1 MGFDVLPKRK
11 HEGKCRLTGLFG
23 PFVDSH
29 IIPLALTRLST
40 TGEKLVEAG
49 IGLGIKRRSN
59 SWYDNE
65 LVVRAGED
73 ILAVIDDRGIREL
86 RKYKLLWSSWTNTPP
101 ESDVSDDGR
110 PVGRYVAF
118 EQPQILQLFFLSLLW
133 RAAASQ
139 RQEFNGITL
148 DSHVQEDLRQRVE
161 RQAPGPS
168 EDYPVFLFQTTST
181 GVAHNRTPLIEQ
193 RRLPLA
199 AGGTRDVPYVRFYFD
214 GLVAHVHLAIGLQL
228 DQTLVALC
236 GLGLA
241 HHTLVFTH
249 PFEES
254 RVFDNLNTM
263 FRVVHAEQRRPAVQK
278 TEMALAISAYA
289 DLLGRRSR

>member
-1 MGFDVLPKRK
+1 MPKRK
-11 HEGKCRLTGLFG
+11 HEGRCRLTGLFG

-49 IGLGIKRRSN
+49 IGLGVKRRSN

-65 LVVRAGED
+65 LVIRAGED

-86 RKYKLLWSSWTNTPP
+86 RKYKLLWSSWTDTPP
-101 ESDVSDDGR
+101 DSDVFDDGR

-139 RQEFNGITL
+139 RPEFDSITL
-148 DSHVQEDLRQRVE
+148 DKRVFEDLRQRVE
-161 RQAPGPS
+161 RQTPGPFQ
-168 EDYPVFLFQTTST
+168 DYPVFLFQMATK
-181 GVAHNRTPLIEQ
+181 GVRHNRAPLLEHRQ
-193 RRLPLA
+193 LPLA
-199 AGGTRDVPYVRFYFD
+199 AGGTSDVAYVRFYFD
-214 GLVAHVHLAIGLQL
+214 GLVAQVNLAIGLEL
-228 DQTLVALC
+228 DQAMVAPC
-236 GLGLA
+236 SLGLA
-241 HHTLVFTH
+241 HSTLVFTH

-263 FRVVHAEQRRPAVQK
+263 LRIVDAEQRRPAVQK
-278 TEMALAISAYA
+278 TEVAVAISAYA
-289 DLLGRRSR
+289 NLLGKRSR